1 MANFIYSRVTIEPEE
16 AMDKIC
22 DMIEAMPSAEY
33 GKETIQV
40 VKTFYTEEEL
50 NRPYNNGE
58 TQYPI
63 TDSGVMHGWL
73 YDNVGTKWISVGIDD
88 DIRIESPSYIS
99 DGFLIKLYSLCVD
112 EFEDVKLT
120 CKWYDEFETN
130 IGTAVIWNG
139 VYTEDEESMDSENIC
154 DPGYYATGEED
165 INEIKDWI
173 LSETTEDSFTKAEE
187 IEKMNEEELRD
198 IFEQWKNELKWDY
211 ISERQESMYYSCE
224 EAIETE
230 DFQFPISKVKKIA
243 NKKFSMIENCYPF

>member
-1 MANFIYSRVTIEPEE
+1 MANFIYSRVTIEPAE

-22 DMIEAMPSAEY
+22 DMIEAMPAAEY
-33 GKETIQV
+33 GKETTQV

-112 EFEDVKLT
+112 DFDDVRLT

-154 DPGYYATGEED
+154 DPAYYATGEED

>member
-22 DMIEAMPSAEY
+22 DMIEAMPAAEY
-33 GKETIQV
+33 GKETTQV

-63 TDSGVMHGWL
+63 TDAGVMHGWL
-73 YDNVGTKWISVGIDD
+73 YDNVGTKWITVGIDD

-120 CKWYDEFETN
+120 CKWYDETETQC
-130 IGTAVIWNG
+130 GTAVIWNG
-139 VYTEDEESMDSENIC
+139 VYTEDEE
-154 DPGYYATGEED
+154 T
-165 INEIKDWI
+165 
-173 LSETTEDSFTKAEE
+173 
-187 IEKMNEEELRD
+187 
-198 IFEQWKNELKWDY
+198 Q
-211 ISERQESMYYSCE
+211 
-224 EAIETE
+224 
-230 DFQFPISKVKKIA
+230 
-243 NKKFSMIENCYPF
+243 

>member
-1 MANFIYSRVTIEPEE
+1 MANFIYSRVTIEPAE

-22 DMIEAMPSAEY
+22 DMIEAMPAAEY
-33 GKETIQV
+33 GKETLQV

-139 VYTEDEESMDSENIC
+139 VYTEDEESMNSENIC
-154 DPGYYATGEED
+154 DPAYYATGEED

>member
-22 DMIEAMPSAEY
+22 DMIEAMPAAEY
-33 GKETIQV
+33 GKETLQV

-88 DIRIESPSYIS
+88 DIRIESPYYIS